1 MSRVTSLTSMPEAQL
16 NRLIK
21 RLGLLL
27 FIGIVAF
34 AAFYAIDRFR
44 MPQQSI
50 ADTAL
55 TKLEDAVRAN
65 PADIA
70 SRGKLADTYFA
81 KGRYEDAIT
90 QYGAIIETGNDVEL
104 ATYGRARAYSVLQ
117 RYDEALADFETVIGI
132 ASGGEMAAVDPILE
146 GSFYGEGEIYLKQD
160 KAAEAVKVLEKALV
174 INRSDADALMLIGK
188 AYEATGDIDKAGKAL
203 RRVVE
208 FVPIGW
214 AEPYQAMADM
224 YARAG
229 EQELAA
235 WAAAMVT
242 FENGGADEAVAKL
255 TELADGPAALDASI
269 GLAVIA
275 ESRGQ
280 LDIARAWYQKALA
293 IDPQNAAA
301 TLGMGR
307 VGAGP
312 ASPMPSL
319 PVPGSTGGNG

>member
-90 QYGAIIETGNDVEL
+90 QYGAIIETGNDLEL
-104 ATYGRARAYSVLQ
+104 ARFGRGRSYAALKQ
-117 RYDEALADFETVIGI
+117 YDLALADFQVVIDI
-132 ASGGEMAAVDPILE
+132 ASPGEMANVDPLLE
-146 GSFYGEGEIYLKQD
+146 AAYYGMGDIYLTQG
-160 KAAEAVKVLEKALV
+160 KAAEAVKSLEMAVK
-174 INRSDADALMLIGK
+174 IKRSDADALLLLGK
-188 AYEATGDIDKAGKAL
+188 AYAANGDVEKAGETL
-203 RRVVE
+203 RSAVA
-208 FVPIGW
+208 FVPVGW
-214 AEPYQAMADM
+214 AEPYQVLADV
-224 YARAG
+224 YTKSGDTAH
-229 EQELAA
+229 AA
-235 WAAAMVT
+235 WATAMVT
-242 FENGGADEAVAKL
+242 FENGDSATAL
-255 TELADGPAALDASI
+255 TQLATLVDGPASVDAMVGMGIISESK
-269 GLAVIA
+269 GDLAAARDWYTKVLAVDEKNA
-275 ESRGQ
+275 T
-280 LDIARAWYQKALA
+280 AR
-293 IDPQNAAA
+293 
-301 TLGMGR
+301 LGIGR
-307 VGAGP
+307 VGAAATP
-312 ASPMPSL
+312 APSASPS
-319 PVPGSTGGNG
+319 SGGNG